1 MPTPVYSLYVI
12 IGIFLR
18 HVAHAVTKALYRDL
32 RALRPYE
39 ESPRGNVLVVRVL
52 SEDYISE
59 GLLKLENFFSI

>member
-18 HVAHAVTKALYRDL
+18 HVAHAVTKALNRDL

-39 ESPRGNVLVVRVL
+39 ESPRGNVLIVRVL
-52 SEDYISE
+52 SEDYISI
-59 GLLKLENFFSI
+59 GF